1 MIWGRRK
8 KAQAEADEALAAKIE
23 ADIELAAAHETKR
36 EVEAIDG
43 ASDIDPESA
52 LAKNNMRI
60 VNAARSSLC
69 MEHLQ

>member
-36 EVEAIDG
+36 EVAQHSEKLREINRQNHFSEG
-43 ASDIDPESA
+43 
-52 LAKNNMRI
+52 LT
-60 VNAARSSLC
+60 RSFRGKPA
-69 MEHLQ
+69 

>member
-36 EVEAIDG
+36 AVAQHSERLREINRQNHFSEG
-43 ASDIDPESA
+43 LTRSFRGKSA
-52 LAKNNMRI
+52 
-60 VNAARSSLC
+60 
-69 MEHLQ
+69 